1 MALFLGIVLALV
13 SLAVVVAPFVRRQ
26 VGRRD
31 GPPTDPLAALVARRQ
46 AIYEEIKA
54 LRLEHSLGHIGD
66 EEYQRRF
73 HDYRLQAALLLREQ
87 RLLEEEV
94 QRLDQ
99 GLEEEVRALR
109 QRRKRRARVA
119 ARHAQAEEA
128 PE

>member
-13 SLAVVVAPFVRRQ
+13 SLAVVAVPFLRRQ
-26 VGRRD
+26 PGRRD
-31 GPPTDPLAALVARRQ
+31 APPTDPLADLAARRQ
-46 AIYEEIKA
+46 AIYEEIEA

-73 HDYRLQAALLLREQ
+73 QDYRLQAAMLLREQ

-109 QRRKRRARVA
+109 QRRQRRARVA
-119 ARHAQAEEA
+119 ARRAQAEEA
-128 PE
+128 SE